1 MPPVAS
7 TSKAVLAGKP
17 PAKGPLNQ
25 LKKGAGKV
33 AKEGNAWA
41 KRAGAVLRE
50 DAACI
55 VQGAGRAL
63 RKGGKMVMAC
73 SGATFNTEDW

>member
-7 TSKAVLAGKP
+7 TSKAAPARKP
-17 PAKGPLNQ
+17 PAKGPLNR

-41 KRAGAVLRE
+41 KQEDGARL
-50 DAACI
+50 I
-55 VQGAGRAL
+55 QGAGKVL
-63 RKGGKMVMAC
+63 QKGGQVVLAC
-73 SGATFNTEDW
+73 CGATSDTEDW